1 MGLSSISSNQYTYD
15 LLSKGLDATSTR
27 SKVTSNNLANVNTK
41 NYKRSYVSFE
51 DNLKNSMDNLEM
63 ERTDPRH
70 INDGASYGDIQ
81 VKKDTDTSVN
91 SDGNNVDIDA
101 EMSDEA
107 QNTLEYYT
115 LINQVSSRINMTR
128 SVINGR

>member
-1 MGLSSISSNQYTYD
+1 MGLSNISSSQYTYD

-27 SKVTSNNLANVNTK
+27 AKVVSNNIANVNTK
-41 NYKRSYVSFE
+41 GYKKSYVTFE

-63 ERTDPRH
+63 KITDPRH

-91 SDGNNVDIDA
+91 SDGNNVDIDT

-107 QNTLEYYT
+107 QNTLENYT
-115 LINQVSSRINMTR
+115 LTNQISSRISMER